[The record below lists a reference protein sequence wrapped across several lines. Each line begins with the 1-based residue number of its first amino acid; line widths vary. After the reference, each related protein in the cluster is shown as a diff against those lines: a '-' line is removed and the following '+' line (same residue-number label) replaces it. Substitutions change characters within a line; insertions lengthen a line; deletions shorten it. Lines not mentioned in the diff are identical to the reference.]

1 MKKNNKA
8 IKIILIILSLVILT
22 GCTKTLTDENKKAVK
37 YEETGKAL
45 TENVLCKPTDE
56 KVIEL
61 YKENKVD
68 IDKLPACETFKPF
81 DEYEGLWTTIFVKP
95 LAWVIINI
103 GLLLEKVGLSKGVGS
118 GLAIILSCLI
128 IF

>member
-45 TENVLCKPTDE
+45 TENVLCKNTDE

-61 YKENKVD
+61 YKENEPVD
-68 IDKLPACETFKPF
+68 ILTVAEALKKRKSLESVGGRA
-81 DEYEGLWTTIFVKP
+81 Y
-95 LAWVIINI
+95 LAMLTAAVISTANI
-103 GLLLEKVGLSKGVGS
+103 
-118 GLAIILSCLI
+118 
-128 IF
+128 

>member
-1 MKKNNKA
+1 MIKLKQNKKAK
-8 IKIILIILSLVILT
+8 KIILLILSLVILT

-56 KVIEL
+56 NVIEI

-68 IDKLPACETFKPF
+68 VDKLPKCESFKPF
-81 DEYEGLWTTIFVKP
+81 SEY
-95 LAWVIINI
+95 
-103 GLLLEKVGLSKGVGS
+103 
-118 GLAIILSCLI
+118 
-128 IF
+128 